1 MGEDES
7 KYSGEYLWIIKG
19 SLLTQMI
26 NAENKKKFESSPF
39 KMCGL
44 RWCII
49 VYPNGDSNDCI
60 GSFVV
65 ELKLLSLPQNTNK
78 IIVCRRIYC
87 KESQSSNTHISSC
100 KKDSTHRWTD
110 YTLSLKEIINNNFI
124 ELSLLIKIKILRI
137 INEGI
142 FTSTIVYENDLY

>member
-26 NAENKKKFESSPF
+26 NAENKKKFQSSPF
-39 KMCGL
+39 KMCGI
-44 RWCII
+44 RWCIH
-49 VYPNGDSNDCI
+49 VYPNGDTNDCI
-60 GSFVV
+60 GAFVV
-65 ELKLLSLPQNTNK
+65 FLKLLSLPQNGTK
-78 IIVCRRIYC
+78 TIVCRRIYC
-87 KESQSSNTHISSC
+87 KESQSSETYIHSY
-100 KKDSTHRWTD
+100 KKDSSCGWSN